1 MRRIIAFIA
10 LVFVLAGCSKA
21 FEPKPK
27 DVAAVYKNDFS
38 VKAKA
43 AYGENETDFKITK
56 NGMSISF
63 IVESPKELSG
73 LSIALSDEHAK
84 VDFEGMELLLGTEN
98 LPEKAPFFYF
108 FPRFHKIRSLTNS
121 KRHTF
126 FAVFPVFHINRPG
139 QNHPECGHIYF
150 PPRGTSGHRKT
161 LRRAKILPS
170 DQTGSLWEFRQR
182 ALHKRAV

>member
-43 AYGENETDFKITK
+43 TYGENETDFKITK

-63 IVESPKELSG
+63 VVESPKELSG

-84 VDFEGMELLLGTEN
+84 VDFEGMELLLETEN
-98 LPEKAPFFYF
+98 LPEKAPFFLVEELF
-108 FPRFHKIRSLTNS
+108 ENLSDEEDFTLSTDKNS
-121 KRHTF
+121 VLAKGENF
-126 FAVFPVFHINRPG
+126 SAILS
-139 QNHPECGHIYF
+139 PEDFLLESAAFSEY
-150 PPRGTSGHRKT
+150 KT
-161 LRRAKILPS
+161 EFS
-170 DQTGSLWEFRQR
+170 FSEWEFY
-182 ALHKRAV
+182 AEE